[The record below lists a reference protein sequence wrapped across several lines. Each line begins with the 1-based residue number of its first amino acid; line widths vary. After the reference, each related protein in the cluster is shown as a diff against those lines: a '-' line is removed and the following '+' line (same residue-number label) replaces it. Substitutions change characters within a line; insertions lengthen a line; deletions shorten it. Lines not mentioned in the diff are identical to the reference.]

1 MRAPDRVVEAVSIR
15 SRLFSREI
23 LAARPV
29 SSEDGKFQI
38 RSRLFSREIL
48 EHRRRYVPVRGFQSA
63 PGFLAGRYHA
73 RQQITYKI

>member
-29 SSEDGKFQI
+29 SSEDGKFQ
-38 RSRLFSREIL
+38 
-48 EHRRRYVPVRGFQSA
+48 SA
-63 PGFLAGRYHA
+63 PGFLAGRYWNIGGDTCRFA
-73 RQQITYKI
+73 GFNPLPAF